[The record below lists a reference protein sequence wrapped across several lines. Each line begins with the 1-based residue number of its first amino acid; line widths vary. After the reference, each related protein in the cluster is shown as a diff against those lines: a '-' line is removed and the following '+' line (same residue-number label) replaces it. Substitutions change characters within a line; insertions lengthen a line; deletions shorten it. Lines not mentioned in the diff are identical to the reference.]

1 MLNKIY
7 AEEEDKMKK
16 TLEAL
21 RRELSGIRTG
31 KATTNL
37 LDGIKVEYYGSLV
50 PLNQVAS
57 ISVPEHRLILVQ
69 PWEKKMADEICK
81 GILKSNLGLN
91 PASDG
96 TVIRLVI
103 PPLTEERRKDLVK
116 LVKKFGEEAKVAVRN
131 LRRDTNEHLIKVE
144 KDKLISEDDRR
155 KAQEQVQKI
164 TDRYIEEVDKLV
176 HAKEAEVME
185 V

>member
-7 AEEEDKMKK
+7 AELEEKMKK
-16 TLEAL
+16 SLESL
-21 RRELSGIRTG
+21 RRELAGIRTG

-37 LDGIKVEYYGSLV
+37 LDGIKVEYYGSQV

-57 ISVPEHRLILVQ
+57 ISVPEHRLIVIQ
-69 PWEKKMADEICK
+69 PWEKKMIDEISK
-81 GILKSNLGLN
+81 AILKSNLGLN

-96 TVIRLVI
+96 NVIRLAI

-131 LRRDTNEHLIKVE
+131 IRREANEQLVKTE
-144 KDKLISEDDRR
+144 KEKQISEDDRR
-155 KAQEQVQKI
+155 KSQEVVQKI
-164 TDRYIEEVDKLV
+164 TDRHIDDIDKVLQS
-176 HAKEAEVME
+176 KEAEVLE